1 MQVSLPAKNV
11 LAAAKLMCQGNFVNS
26 FLGEIEHLVSSWCF
40 YYYLIFLKNMFSHGL
55 TMIFSM
61 QFIFTRALHLSLV
74 RK

>member
-11 LAAAKLMCQGNFVNS
+11 LAAAKLMCQGKFVNS
-26 FLGEIEHLVSSWCF
+26 LLGEIEHLVSSWCF
-40 YYYLIFLKNMFSHGL
+40 YYYLIFLKNMFSLGL
-55 TMIFSM
+55 TTLLSI